1 MNLYLLFLIV
11 ISLLGIE
18 IFLKEFNPNYLSK
31 ETTSSIK
38 GLFVLIVFYSHIS
51 GYITFNQTNSFLMNK
66 LSLFLGQ
73 LMVTMFLFYSG
84 YGVFI
89 SLKKKGKEYLDNFPK
104 NRILKTYLQFFI
116 VVCLF
121 LIVNLFI
128 NKKLK
133 IFNIFL
139 SFLGWKGLGNSV
151 WYIFIILFLYLFTYL
166 SFKIFY
172 NSYEKSVVSI
182 WLFTLLFLIVI
193 KNFRPIYWYDTILCY
208 PLGLS
213 FGYYQDRIEIFLK
226 NNGHYLMSFLILAI
240 LFCIFRLR
248 AHQVLFCYE
257 IMALIFSLLIVLI
270 TMKINI
276 RSKVLKWFGDRLF
289 TFYIL
294 QRLPMMILKSSS
306 LSPYLYFILCF
317 GITIILVIIF
327 DYLFKIIFAPKK
339 KCL

>member
-1 MNLYLLFLIV
+1 MNLYLLFLII

-18 IFLKEFNPNYLSK
+18 IFLKDFNPNYLSK

-51 GYITFNQTNSFLMNK
+51 GYVTFSQNSFLMNK

-84 YGVFI
+84 YGVFV

-116 VVCLF
+116 VVALF
-121 LIVNLFI
+121 LIVNLFL

-133 IFNIFL
+133 LFNVFL
-139 SFLGWKGLGNSV
+139 SFLGWDSLGNSN
-151 WYIFIILFLYLFTYL
+151 WYIFIIILLYLFTYL
-166 SFKIFY
+166 SFKIFSK
-172 NSYEKSVVSI
+172 SYEKSVISV
-182 WLFTLLFLIVI
+182 WLFTLLFLIII
-193 KNFRPIYWYDTILCY
+193 KNFRPTYWYDTILCY

-213 FGYYQDRIEIFLK
+213 FGYYQKRIESFLK
-226 NNGHYLMSFLILAI
+226 NNKSYLISFFILAI
-240 LFCIFRLR
+240 LFCLFRLR
-248 AHQVLFCYE
+248 AHQILFCYE
-257 IMALIFSLLIVLI
+257 IMALVFTLLIVLI
-270 TMKINI
+270 TIKVNI

-294 QRLPMMILKSSS
+294 QRLPMIILKSSS
-306 LSPYLYFILCF
+306 LSPSLYFILCF
-317 GITIILVIIF
+317 GITIVLVIIF
-327 DYLFKIIFAPKK
+327 DYLFKRIFTLKK

>member
-1 MNLYLLFLIV
+1 MNLYLLFLII
-11 ISLLGIE
+11 ISLLEIK
-18 IFLKEFNPNYLSK
+18 IFLKDFNPNYLSK

-51 GYITFNQTNSFLMNK
+51 GYVTFSQNSFLMNK

-84 YGVFI
+84 YGVFV

-116 VVCLF
+116 IVGLF
-121 LIVNLFI
+121 LIVNLFL
-128 NKKLK
+128 NKKVK

-139 SFLGWKGLGNSV
+139 SFLGWDSLGNSN
-151 WYIFIILFLYLFTYL
+151 WYIFIIILLYLFTYL
-166 SFKIFY
+166 SFKIFSK
-172 NSYEKSVVSI
+172 SYEKSVVSV
-182 WLFTLLFLIVI
+182 WLFTLLFLIII
-193 KNFRPIYWYDTILCY
+193 KNFRPTYWYDTILCY

-213 FGYYQDRIEIFLK
+213 FGYYQKRIEIFLK
-226 NNGHYLMSFLILAI
+226 NNCRYLISLLILAI
-240 LFCIFRLR
+240 LFCIFRIG
-248 AHQVLFCYE
+248 AHQILFCYE
-257 IMALIFSLLIVLI
+257 IMALIFTLLIVLI
-270 TMKINI
+270 TMKVNV

-294 QRLPMMILKSSS
+294 QRLPMIILKSYS

-317 GITIILVIIF
+317 GITIVLVIIF
-327 DYLFKIIFAPKK
+327 DYLFKRIFASKK

>member
-1 MNLYLLFLIV
+1 MNLYLLFLII
-11 ISLLGIE
+11 ISLLEIK
-18 IFLKEFNPNYLSK
+18 IFLKDFNPNYLSK

-51 GYITFNQTNSFLMNK
+51 GYVTFSQNSFLMNK

-84 YGVFI
+84 YGVFV

-116 VVCLF
+116 IVGLF
-121 LIVNLFI
+121 LIVNLFL
-128 NKKLK
+128 NKKVK

-139 SFLGWKGLGNSV
+139 SFLGWDSLGNSN
-151 WYIFIILFLYLFTYL
+151 WYIFIIILLYLFTYL
-166 SFKIFY
+166 SFKIFSK
-172 NSYEKSVVSI
+172 SYEKSVVSV
-182 WLFTLLFLIVI
+182 WLFTLLFLIII
-193 KNFRPIYWYDTILCY
+193 KNFRPTYWYDTILCY

-213 FGYYQDRIEIFLK
+213 FGYYQKRIEPFLK
-226 NNGHYLMSFLILAI
+226 NNKRYLISSFFLVI
-240 LFCIFRLR
+240 LFCLFRLR
-248 AHQVLFCYE
+248 AHQILFCYE
-257 IMALIFSLLIVLI
+257 MMALVFTLLIVLI
-270 TMKINI
+270 TMKVNI

-306 LSPYLYFILCF
+306 LSPSLYFISCF
-317 GITIILVIIF
+317 GITIVLVIIF
-327 DYLFKIIFAPKK
+327 DYLFKRILA
-339 KCL
+339 